1 MGRGQVSWR
10 CARFVLCFDTSYDTH
25 FFRTDFA
32 ISNFQLLLTFCSG
45 HSTSAS
51 RDLAGTQGKNCQI
64 IVQIKYHD
72 TSEAPPFP

>member
-1 MGRGQVSWR
+1 MFECDSI
-10 CARFVLCFDTSYDTH
+10 L
-25 FFRTDFA
+25 
-32 ISNFQLLLTFCSG
+32 
-45 HSTSAS
+45 TSAS